1 MSKILETFENTLDQI
16 RAILRKEGITG
27 MDSIKHC
34 LAFTVSRFLTNEN
47 CNKLDIDNKYSF
59 ESLIDKDEQEMRE
72 LFFNSSLECIVGQI
86 FEKMQ
91 FKTDFK
97 LESPSNLRNILN
109 KIKDININELST
121 NYDIVGIIYELHLK
135 TGTSQAMRDLGQ
147 YFSNRSVIKYMVKLC
162 DPKIKK
168 NGEIE
173 TILDPTMGTAGF
185 LAMSIKHIN
194 NINNKKKVDWIK
206 NKNNIY
212 GFDIDE
218 NVKNMAI
225 LNLFL
230 ETGQIFDR
238 TLIKHDTL
246 HKDFELEDKTFIDKV
261 DVILANE
268 PFGIKGLKYADC
280 CERIKKLK
288 IDGTKAEPL
297 FLQLMMQS
305 LNVKGRCAVI
315 VPDGVLFN
323 DAKLHKGTRK
333 HLCNNFNLLK
343 VISLEDGL
351 FLNTGVKSSILFFV
365 NDGETTKVEFCKIKM
380 LNNDIVEESII
391 KVNVDEIEQ
400 NDYTLFVNKYNKV
413 EENKINGLE
422 YKKLGEICDFL
433 SSKFNSGDMDNNGE
447 YKFYSGIA
455 SNPAGNHSIF
465 NFNISEYI
473 CIIKGGGAGSG
484 KYGDQIGLG
493 KVFYL
498 TGKNAISNGM
508 YILKPKITNNN
519 LKYIFYYLKI
529 SKNKIMDLATY
540 TTGLGNIKQEN
551 LKSFQIPI
559 PSITIQEQIVE
570 SLDVIY
576 DTIEGNN
583 KLIQN
588 YEKIKK
594 GIIFSCTFN
603 VDKQKLGDVIIF
615 EQKVK
620 KLKASDSVDNGLYKF
635 YTSSNKVGYR
645 NDFEFKDYKIIIGRG
660 GNSCIFYDKE
670 FGISHD
676 DIFVI
681 GIKINN
687 LKYIYYYLSSNFNIL
702 QNILIG
708 STIKH
713 INKEN
718 LNNINIPI
726 PTNEIQE
733 YIVKECDYYDNLID
747 ILKKENE
754 RLQNNK
760 IIELMLNSVPSNDV
774 VV

>member
-1 MSKILETFENTLDQI
+1 
-16 RAILRKEGITG
+16 
-27 MDSIKHC
+27 
-34 LAFTVSRFLTNEN
+34 
-47 CNKLDIDNKYSF
+47 
-59 ESLIDKDEQEMRE
+59 
-72 LFFNSSLECIVGQI
+72 
-86 FEKMQ
+86 
-91 FKTDFK
+91 
-97 LESPSNLRNILN
+97 
-109 KIKDININELST
+109 
-121 NYDIVGIIYELHLK
+121 
-135 TGTSQAMRDLGQ
+135 
-147 YFSNRSVIKYMVKLC
+147 
-162 DPKIKK
+162 
-168 NGEIE
+168 
-173 TILDPTMGTAGF
+173 
-185 LAMSIKHIN
+185 MSIKHIN

-433 SSKFNSGDMDNNGE
+433 PKSKRQASFGKDTGK
-447 YKFYSGIA
+447 YKFFTSSLITKYCDEA
-455 SNPAGNHSIF
+455 DYKD
-465 NFNISEYI
+465 EYI
-473 CIIKGGGAGSG
+473 IIGDGGLANIN
-484 KYGDQIGLG
+484 IGQNFSCSDHNYIL
-493 KVFYL
+493 
-498 TGKNAISNGM
+498 ISNDLN
-508 YILKPKITNNN
+508 IVN
-519 LKYIFYYLKI
+519 KYIYYYLYSNLNIIENGFKGTTM
-529 SKNKIMDLATY
+529 KNVS
-540 TTGLGNIKQEN
+540 
-551 LKSFQIPI
+551 KSFIQNIEIPI

-603 VDKQKLGDVIIF
+603 ADKQKLGDVIIF

-660 GNSCIFYDKE
+660 CNSCIFYDKE

-760 IIELMLNSVPSNDV
+760 IIELLLNSVPSNDV